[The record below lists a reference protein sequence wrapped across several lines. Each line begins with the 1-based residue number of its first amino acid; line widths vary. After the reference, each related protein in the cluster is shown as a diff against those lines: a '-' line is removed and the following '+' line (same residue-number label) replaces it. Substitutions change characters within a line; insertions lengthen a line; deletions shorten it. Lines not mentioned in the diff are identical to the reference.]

1 MALTFLRGFIGI
13 LKSTSLALIISGW
26 MDGWI
31 PLFKNKNK
39 PQGSPVRGPKE
50 PPAINESLNCTADTC
65 AGHSILTV
73 AFDFPE
79 IC

>member
-1 MALTFLRGFIGI
+1 
-13 LKSTSLALIISGW
+13 
-26 MDGWI
+26 MDGWM
-31 PLFKNKNK
+31 PLFKYKNK

-50 PPAINESLNCTADTC
+50 PPAINGSLNCTADTC